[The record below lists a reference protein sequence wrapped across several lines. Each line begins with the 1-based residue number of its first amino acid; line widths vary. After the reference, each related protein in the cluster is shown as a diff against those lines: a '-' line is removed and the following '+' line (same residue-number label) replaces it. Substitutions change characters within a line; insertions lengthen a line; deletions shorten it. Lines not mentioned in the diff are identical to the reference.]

1 LVATSVPTIEE
12 SGVMNNSSNVVLV
25 IEDTESSM
33 KLFEHVLELHGYNTL
48 QAKDG
53 IRGWELARE
62 HRPDLILMDIQLPE
76 VSGLEVTKWLKDD
89 ESLKSIPIIAV
100 TAFAL
105 EGDEEKMLNGGCD
118 AYISKPISV
127 PKLLQTIQRLVAEKG
142 INPAPECVPARL
154 PVIYQALRMPQS

>member
-1 LVATSVPTIEE
+1 MIRNFVR
-12 SGVMNNSSNVVLV
+12 
-25 IEDTESSM
+25 
-33 KLFEHVLELHGYNTL
+33 F
-48 QAKDG
+48 AKDEDG
-53 IRGWELARE
+53 ATAIEY
-62 HRPDLILMDIQLPE
+62 
-76 VSGLEVTKWLKDD
+76 GL
-89 ESLKSIPIIAV
+89 IAV

-105 EGDEEKMLNGGCD
+105 EGDEERMLNGGCD